1 MKDFFRTKSIIPVIV
16 FKDPFEVD
24 DKLNALY
31 KGGLKIAEITYRTPR
46 SSEVLKYA
54 IEKLGN
60 KMTIGAG
67 TVISKEQAEEA
78 ISFGAKFIVSPGL
91 SIDVARVCEERNIP
105 YLPGVSTASEIMMA
119 LNLGIKTVKFFPA
132 EAMGGIKTIKALSSA
147 FPQVKFVPTGG
158 INETNIVSYL
168 KEDYIASV
176 GGSFMMKGTITDITK
191 NTKKVLEDIKQ
202 LGVK

>member
-24 DKLNALY
+24 DKLMALY

-78 ISFGAKFIVSPGL
+78 ISYGAKFIVSPGL
-91 SIDVARVCEERNIP
+91 SVEVARVCEERNIP
-105 YLPGVSTASEIMMA
+105 YLPGVSSASEIMMA
-119 LNLGIKTVKFFPA
+119 LNLGIKTLKFFPA
-132 EAMGGIKTIKALSSA
+132 EALGGLKIIKALSAA
-147 FPQVKFVPTGG
+147 FPSVKFVPTGG
-158 INETNIVSYL
+158 VSEANILNYL
-168 KEDYIASV
+168 KEDCIAAV
-176 GGSFMMKGTITDITK
+176 GASFIMKGTISDITK
-191 NTKKVLEDIKQ
+191 NTHKTLELIKT

>member
-1 MKDFFRTKSIIPVIV
+1 MKNFFRTKSIIPVIV
-16 FKDPFEVD
+16 FNDPFEVD
-24 DKLNALY
+24 DKLMALY

-54 IEKLGN
+54 IEKLGD

-67 TVISKEQAEEA
+67 TIVSKEQAEEA

-91 SIDVARVCEERNIP
+91 SVEVAHVCEERNIP
-105 YLPGVSTASEIMMA
+105 YLPGVSSATEIMMA

-132 EAMGGIKTIKALSSA
+132 ESLGGLKTIKALSNA

-158 INETNIVSYL
+158 INEGNILTYL
-168 KEDYIASV
+168 LDDSIASV
-176 GGSFMMKGTITDITK
+176 GGSFMMKGTISDITK
-191 NTKKVLEDIKQ
+191 NTKRTLELIK
-202 LGVK
+202 LIGNK